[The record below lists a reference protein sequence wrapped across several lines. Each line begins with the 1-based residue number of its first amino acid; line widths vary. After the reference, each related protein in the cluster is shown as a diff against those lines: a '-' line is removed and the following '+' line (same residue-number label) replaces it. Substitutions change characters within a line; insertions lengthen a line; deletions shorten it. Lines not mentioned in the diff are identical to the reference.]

1 MCRPTDWPIVL
12 VGMLTNSQAT
22 YWSIGYQHSANTS
35 LIRYNII
42 LRLLKFLFC
51 PWFILCSYGILCNL
65 CTCRLSICR
74 CYWLILDR
82 HVGWDVGQLLVA
94 ISADSQS
101 TWLTL
106 VGWLSVDMLVD
117 GQIGGLCFFLLLLFH
132 LLHLFQST
140 TITIII
146 TKHTCTHGLHTQ
158 AHMQFYNHYTMVL
171 VGMLTDSRQTLMGYW
186 HSADTL
192 LILSQWYI
200 LCLLKL

>member
-1 MCRPTDWPIVL
+1 MGSCV
-12 VGMLTNSQAT
+12 
-22 YWSIGYQHSANTS
+22 
-35 LIRYNII
+35 
-42 LRLLKFLFC
+42 
-51 PWFILCSYGILCNL
+51 
-65 CTCRLSICR
+65 ICAP
-74 CYWLILDR
+74 
-82 HVGWDVGQLLVA
+82 VGWVSVDAIGWYLIDMSAEMLANSWSPYRLTPSLLGWHW
-94 ISADSQS
+94 SADSRL
-101 TWLTL
+101 TCWLTDR
-106 VGWLSVDMLVD
+106 SVDCV
-117 GQIGGLCFFLLLLFH
+117 FFLLLLFH